1 VLRRPVEAK
10 LHAAIGVVHQAGR
23 GPLPHDRHVER
34 GKGEFMPEVVG
45 HHRQRR

>member
-1 VLRRPVEAK
+1 MCRI

-23 GPLPHDRHVER
+23 RPLPHDRHVER
-34 GKGEFMPEVVG
+34 GKSELMPEMVG